1 MESQNRAV
9 LFVVTIGY
17 FLMPFIVAAINI
29 ALPSIGKEFALDAVV
44 LGWIPTLYRLA
55 AAIFLLP
62 FGRLSDIYGRKRV
75 FTYGIMVFTGSSFIA
90 GIANSSLMLL
100 MALIILGIGSSMIF
114 GTGVAI
120 LTSVFPSES
129 RGQVL
134 GINVASV
141 YTGLSLGPFIGG
153 FLTQNFGW
161 RSLFLVSVPLGILI
175 VILINWQVQGEWA
188 DARGEKFDI
197 VGSGIFGL
205 TLITIMYG
213 FSQLPEIFGAWILLG
228 GLIGVLGFVIWEM
241 KILNPI
247 LDMKL
252 FRTSRMFAFS
262 NLATWMIYCANTGVS
277 FLISLYLQYIKGFS
291 PQTAGMILIAQPII
305 QASFSPVAGRL
316 SDKIEPRRVAS
327 LGIALMVVGLSLF
340 TRLNDTTHLAS
351 LVINLL
357 FLGMGFALFTSPNT
371 NAVMSSVEKKVYGV
385 ASGTIGTMRLIGQMF
400 SMGIATLLFALY
412 IGRVQITPES
422 YPLFLNSIHA
432 AFIIY
437 AIICFGGLFVSLA
450 RGNVR

>member
-9 LFVVTIGY
+9 LLVVTIGS
-17 FLMPFIVAAINI
+17 FITPFIGAAINI
-29 ALPSIGKEFALDAVV
+29 ALPSIGLEFALDAVV

-75 FTYGIMVFTGSSFIA
+75 FTYGVMIFTGSSFFA
-90 GIANSSLMLL
+90 ATPNSSLMLL

-129 RGQVL
+129 RGQIL

-141 YTGLSLGPFIGG
+141 YTGLSFGPFLGG

-161 RSLFLVSVPLGILI
+161 RSLFLVSIPLGILI
-175 VILINWQVQGEWA
+175 VILLIWQVQGEWA
-188 DARGEKFDI
+188 EARGDKFDF

-213 FSQLPEIFGAWILLG
+213 FSQLPALLGVWIVCG

-247 LDMKL
+247 LDLKL

-262 NLATWMIYCANTGVS
+262 NLATWMIYCANAAVS

-291 PQTAGMILIAQPII
+291 PQTAGLVLIAQPII

-316 SDKIEPRRVAS
+316 SDRIEPRRVAS

-340 TRLNDTTHLAS
+340 TRLNDSSHLTFI
-351 LVINLL
+351 VINLF

-371 NAVMSSVEKKVYGV
+371 NAVMSSVERKVYGV

-400 SMGIATLLFALY
+400 SMGIATLLFALF

-422 YPLFLNSIHA
+422 YPLFLDSIHV

-437 AIICFGGLFVSLA
+437 AIICFGGLIVSFA